1 MDSLGAAGLR
11 KVATALD
18 STFLQLLRM
27 TERASPSKAALS
39 FPRVTTN
46 PTSTAPKVNPL
57 TPRLW
62 ANKLDDAKA
71 AVHQAGEDV
80 VIMAAVDAAAVVVI
94 GTAAAV
100 AVVAVAEFAS
110 VDKVDKEEETQVS
123 SSCFALSQ

>member
-1 MDSLGAAGLR
+1 M
-11 KVATALD
+11 
-18 STFLQLLRM
+18 
-27 TERASPSKAALS
+27 
-39 FPRVTTN
+39 TTN

-62 ANKLDDAKA
+62 ANRLDDAKA
-71 AVHQAGEDV
+71 AVRQAGEDV